1 MSETI
6 SLEAVLKLV
15 DQGYKSGMEAAKEAQ
30 EELAQ
35 ETDKA
40 SESITKQ
47 MTIANLAS
55 KAISMAFGAIMNS
68 VGDAVKRIDTL
79 NNYPKVMESL
89 GYSSAEAEKSVNDLS
104 EGIDGLPTTLDSIVS
119 SSQRLTASLGDLGE
133 GTKTAVAL
141 NDLFLAGGGGAEAA
155 ARGMEQYN
163 QMLAA
168 GKVDMQ
174 SWKTLLE
181 VAPGQMNQLAQSML
195 GASAD
200 QKTLYDALQ
209 NGTVTIQ
216 QLNDAVIQLDQ
227 QGGEGFASFAEQAR
241 AATGGIG
248 TAWANIKTAVTKGV
262 AQVIQEFDK
271 GMKAASG
278 AGVADNFNKIK
289 KVISDVFNVVAK
301 VAGFIGKH
309 FEAIIKVVGLAV
321 GAFAAFSIVTKVQ
334 KWIKT
339 LSGGIGQLI
348 ANITGSAVAS
358 GADAAAKGAET
369 VATEATTVAQ
379 ENLNKTMEMNPI
391 GAVIAAVTALVSALI
406 ILTDVLKS
414 DTERAMEDFKNAC
427 KDTVESSKS
436 VREEGERSIESIDQ
450 QAAANDQLID
460 EIDNLINAQND
471 QVDNTDEI
479 QSKVALLNASVED
492 LNLSYDEEKKQLN
505 MSTALLKKKVKA
517 IEAETKAEAQRNR
530 LLAIQ
535 EEQLDVEAKL
545 KDMTEKYGITV
556 DQARAYMDGEGKV
569 MKNLQDVIPGLTGD
583 YIGLMEQMV
592 ALGDE
597 YDANA
602 KQITELS
609 GAEAEHAKN
618 ATATEAEEAQKQI
631 DIQKRAAESKAE
643 VLARAMNLE
652 QGALERALANG
663 TATMDM
669 LSEKNQETAQRLQ
682 DTWSTYKDAA
692 TNIFDAL
699 SGESELSVD
708 KMIENLQKNQQVIS
722 DMGNNMAGLRDRF
735 ANLGLDEA
743 ILDQLSELGPEAAG
757 EIANLA
763 SASDEKLKEVADL
776 YGQGGTLAYDSYTYG
791 MGQAADAAA
800 EQVRSIAT
808 KTNDSLRTE
817 LENADWTELGAERVQ
832 ELAEGL
838 GADQAVIN
846 AAKKIPTDSI
856 AATRAG
862 YETGSPSKVYEG
874 IGKDVVTG
882 LANGFSALSTRP
894 VTIMRTIV
902 SNTIQIVRAQVG
914 TFEVLGKNAGN
925 GFANGLEST
934 RSRIMQVAASIA
946 NSVTQTIQKAL
957 NEHSPSK
964 VLEKLGSYAGQGF
977 AIGLAKTEAMVER
990 VSGSIANTV
999 SDAVSSPYRS
1009 FSAAY
1014 AGGGSVEI
1022 QSLRADLADLK
1033 NAILSQ
1039 PIEVTSSFDVNG
1051 REMAKGT
1058 ATYMRDE
1065 LNRQSTLTNN
1075 LGGNR

>member
-348 ANITGSAVAS
+348 ANITG
-358 GADAAAKGAET
+358 
-369 VATEATTVAQ
+369 
-379 ENLNKTMEMNPI
+379 
-391 GAVIAAVTALVSALI
+391 
-406 ILTDVLKS
+406 
-414 DTERAMEDFKNAC
+414 
-427 KDTVESSKS
+427 
-436 VREEGERSIESIDQ
+436 
-450 QAAANDQLID
+450 
-460 EIDNLINAQND
+460 
-471 QVDNTDEI
+471 
-479 QSKVALLNASVED
+479 
-492 LNLSYDEEKKQLN
+492 
-505 MSTALLKKKVKA
+505 
-517 IEAETKAEAQRNR
+517 
-530 LLAIQ
+530 
-535 EEQLDVEAKL
+535 
-545 KDMTEKYGITV
+545 
-556 DQARAYMDGEGKV
+556 
-569 MKNLQDVIPGLTGD
+569 
-583 YIGLMEQMV
+583 
-592 ALGDE
+592 
-597 YDANA
+597 
-602 KQITELS
+602 
-609 GAEAEHAKN
+609 
-618 ATATEAEEAQKQI
+618 
-631 DIQKRAAESKAE
+631 
-643 VLARAMNLE
+643 
-652 QGALERALANG
+652 
-663 TATMDM
+663 
-669 LSEKNQETAQRLQ
+669 
-682 DTWSTYKDAA
+682 
-692 TNIFDAL
+692 
-699 SGESELSVD
+699 
-708 KMIENLQKNQQVIS
+708 
-722 DMGNNMAGLRDRF
+722 
-735 ANLGLDEA
+735 
-743 ILDQLSELGPEAAG
+743 
-757 EIANLA
+757 
-763 SASDEKLKEVADL
+763 
-776 YGQGGTLAYDSYTYG
+776 
-791 MGQAADAAA
+791 
-800 EQVRSIAT
+800 
-808 KTNDSLRTE
+808 
-817 LENADWTELGAERVQ
+817 
-832 ELAEGL
+832 
-838 GADQAVIN
+838 
-846 AAKKIPTDSI
+846 
-856 AATRAG
+856 
-862 YETGSPSKVYEG
+862 
-874 IGKDVVTG
+874 
-882 LANGFSALSTRP
+882 
-894 VTIMRTIV
+894 
-902 SNTIQIVRAQVG
+902 
-914 TFEVLGKNAGN
+914 
-925 GFANGLEST
+925 
-934 RSRIMQVAASIA
+934 
-946 NSVTQTIQKAL
+946 
-957 NEHSPSK
+957 
-964 VLEKLGSYAGQGF
+964 
-977 AIGLAKTEAMVER
+977 
-990 VSGSIANTV
+990 
-999 SDAVSSPYRS
+999 
-1009 FSAAY
+1009 
-1014 AGGGSVEI
+1014 
-1022 QSLRADLADLK
+1022 
-1033 NAILSQ
+1033 
-1039 PIEVTSSFDVNG
+1039 
-1051 REMAKGT
+1051 
-1058 ATYMRDE
+1058 
-1065 LNRQSTLTNN
+1065 
-1075 LGGNR
+1075 